1 MGLRRV
7 CCAPLKD
14 FSSPG
19 SVGAIHVEKL
29 KVLKSEKT
37 LLQQGLGAKPTLPS
51 FFPLQGAGRIAAKTK
66 SGGVSQKGNKSN

>member
-51 FFPLQGAGRIAAKTK
+51 FPTAGGREDRSKD
-66 SGGVSQKGNKSN
+66 QKWRGFSERE